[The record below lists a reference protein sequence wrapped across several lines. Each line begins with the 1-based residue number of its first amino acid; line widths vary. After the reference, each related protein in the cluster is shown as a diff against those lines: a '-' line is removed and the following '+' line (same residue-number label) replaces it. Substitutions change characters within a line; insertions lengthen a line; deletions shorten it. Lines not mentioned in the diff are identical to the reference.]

1 MGTRDINDPRFF
13 DDRNLDSIG
22 EPARFSDYG
31 PGPNET
37 IEYAKAQ
44 SAFVR
49 QGMSAVPQVEPA
61 SFYEQPVA
69 QGSSGDPVDKIADL
83 VLERVMRKLQDL

>member
-49 QGMSAVPQVEPA
+49 QGMSGAPA
-61 SFYEQPVA
+61 SVPLYQDQPVA
-69 QGSSGDPVDKIADL
+69 GGQADPVDKIADL